1 MSHYHAVVWL
11 DHHEAKVFHI
21 TETEADRITVRGREP
36 DRHVNTR
43 GGKSRE
49 HAHAGEAF
57 LHEVVEA
64 LSGAQ
69 EWLITGPGEA
79 KNELM
84 RHIERHD
91 PQFRDR
97 VVGVESADHPSD
109 GQVCAHA
116 RRVFA
121 KTDRLLPQR

>member
-1 MSHYHAVVWL
+1 MWSHLGQIVGGAP
-11 DHHEAKVFHI
+11 I
-21 TETEADRITVRGREP
+21 GIG
-36 DRHVNTR
+36 TR

-49 HAHAGEAF
+49 HAHADEGF

-79 KNELM
+79 KHELV

-91 PQFRDR
+91 PQYRDR

-116 RRVFA
+116 RQVFA

>member
-21 TETEADRITVRGREP
+21 TETEAEKITVKG
-36 DRHVNTR
+36 
-43 GGKSRE
+43 
-49 HAHAGEAF
+49 
-57 LHEVVEA
+57 

-79 KNELM
+79 KHELM

-91 PQFRDR
+91 PQHRGR

-121 KTDRLLPQR
+121 KVDRTLPQR